1 MYSSSRNISFSEQLF
16 LQDYMD
22 FVTEPNY
29 RKITNC
35 NMGHEKKKLITNEKR
50 RGNCLET
57 SCSNGFLHK
66 RNQFVILKEKT

>member
-1 MYSSSRNISFSEQLF
+1 MILF
-16 LQDYMD
+16 LNSSFFKITWTD
-22 FVTEPNY
+22 Y

-35 NMGHEKKKLITNEKR
+35 NIGHEKKKLITNEKR